1 MLDYRL
7 LFIIQHQYNYI
18 FWRLCMDFVKTYCEN
33 CSTETVHDVIDTK
46 GSDDCWFIMVIQ
58 CSECGKEREVKVY
71 S

>member
-1 MLDYRL
+1 
-7 LFIIQHQYNYI
+7 
-18 FWRLCMDFVKTYCEN
+18 MDFVKTYCEN